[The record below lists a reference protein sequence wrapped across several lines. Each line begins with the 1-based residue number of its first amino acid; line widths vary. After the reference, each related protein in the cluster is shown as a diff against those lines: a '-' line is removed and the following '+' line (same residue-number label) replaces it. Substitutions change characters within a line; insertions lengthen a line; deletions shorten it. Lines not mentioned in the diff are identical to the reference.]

1 MLRYNTEIAWFGR
14 LVRHPVRKWSGSILT
29 TTEPAWGLY
38 YQGLSLLIPP
48 TRTLWCLIKAIRLD
62 CTGCLCLYTQSAFG
76 FNITD
81 NKPRMCFSVFGQNIH
96 ALMQQTYPRQCPE
109 RSGKEEQAGHV
120 NPSPRSPIIILR
132 QIVFLSQNEA
142 AMPQWRPILYSSFN
156 TQQCIINIDSEI
168 LASWLVSKFT
178 CHWVGY
184 SATWHVTTHL
194 ALVDICLLAIWYISD
209 LYVRELVY
217 LLQVGH
223 LGVGMSASC
232 PGTIETGCQ
241 LANVHCC
248 LSRYYLLRH
257 TVDLLRAVTL
267 INSLSFF
274 WTEISTQIYVLFVD
288 YLVLLSYSAARLC
301 NESLL
306 RTTECNSLCS
316 STQKHP
322 LRSGVMILV
331 AHFLISPI
339 ILHRCSNIHYP

>member
-48 TRTLWCLIKAIRLD
+48 TRTLWCLIKAIRRMCLD

-96 ALMQQTYPRQCPE
+96 ALMQQTYPRQRPE

-178 CHWVGY
+178 CQWVGY

-241 LANVHCC
+241 LANVPLADTIYSGIQWIYSE
-248 LSRYYLLRH
+248 LSPQLGCAHAQPKRGATNRLWRSH
-257 TVDLLRAVTL
+257 H
-267 INSLSFF
+267 F
-274 WTEISTQIYVLFVD
+274 W
-288 YLVLLSYSAARLC
+288 R
-301 NESLL
+301 
-306 RTTECNSLCS
+306 
-316 STQKHP
+316 K
-322 LRSGVMILV
+322 
-331 AHFLISPI
+331 
-339 ILHRCSNIHYP
+339 